1 MLTLRRQMG
10 INIDINMGSRPGA
23 DPAIREPRGINTH
36 RPLVG
41 LGKTMTFKK
50 GPGLSNTTGHGAT
63 AFAAL
68 AALVIGAG
76 FGAQAQAQNSAT
88 AAAADTGGLEEIVVT
103 ATRRSEEL
111 SKVPISVMAMSQDD
125 MDVRGIKDFQDI
137 ARFTPGVSIDNS
149 GTNAISIRG
158 ISSSGGAGTTGIY
171 LDDTPIQMRA
181 VGFNPDDTLPKTF
194 DLDRVEVLRGPQGT
208 LFGAGSEGGTVRYIL
223 TPASVTGESTYI
235 RAEAS
240 ETQYG
245 SPSYELGVAHGMTL
259 IDGVLGI
266 RASAWG
272 RYDGGWI
279 NRVDPSTG
287 LVTEQDANYADS
299 QNFRIAALWKPT
311 SNLSFSPSIIYQKN
325 QKHDEDDYWP
335 AYSNPSAG
343 QFNNATPERMPVP
356 DRYWIPAL
364 KIDYN
369 LQNSEIISNSS
380 FYQRRELTA
389 YQGTVYDLAYYES
402 LGWAGNPN
410 TGGLDCANG
419 SAPPCSWYPLI
430 DSTGIHMPP
439 GFADYATPNVITNHQ
454 STWTQEVRWQSTNDT
469 SKWRWTGG
477 VFWQLSKEGSIE
489 QLNDPQINQLFNYLY
504 GEDGYA
510 IYGGN
515 WYNCPTYANP
525 YGVAPSSYIPACN
538 IYYNANSTTDRQIA
552 GYGEIAYAFTDTLRL
567 TLGDRVARTSF
578 SLQHFSNGFENY
590 GPCPG
595 EGCPGVSGL
604 ASQSETPNTPKVNL
618 SYQMDNRN
626 LFYATYAK
634 GFRPGGG
641 NATLPSYCDANLNQ
655 AGFPSSPNTYNA
667 DSTQSYEIG
676 SKNSFSSNFKIAT
689 SIYYIKW
696 SNIQQ
701 NVYIGGACGLQ
712 FTDNLGTAVAKG
724 FDLQAELALGHFKF
738 DIATGYTDARYTAG
752 SFGPCEYNATLCG
765 DPAGTQFLPLSAKGD
780 AISGEAAIEYSPGLN
795 PPWTA
800 SLGSEFD
807 FKMNNHP
814 SYVRLDVE
822 FEARNNWLSVLQDP
836 RTSQFNPYE
845 GSLTVSNTYT
855 LPSTFFATLRAGV
868 TVNAWEVSAWIDNLL
883 DSHTV
888 TNYQLSQPDSYAP
901 NPPADQQNS
910 YTFRPRTFGLTATF
924 KM

>member
-1 MLTLRRQMG
+1 
-10 INIDINMGSRPGA
+10 
-23 DPAIREPRGINTH
+23 
-36 RPLVG
+36 
-41 LGKTMTFKK
+41 MTFKK
-50 GPGLSNTTGHGAT
+50 GPGISNTTGHSAT

-76 FGAQAQAQNSAT
+76 FGAQAQAQTAT
-88 AAAADTGGLEEIVVT
+88 TTAVAPSDASGGLEEIVVT
-103 ATRRSEEL
+103 ATRRSEEM
-111 SKVPISVMAMSQDD
+111 SKVPISVTAMTQDD

-208 LFGAGSEGGTVRYIL
+208 LFGAGSEGGTVRYIM
-223 TPASVTGESTYI
+223 TPASVTGESTYM
-235 RAEAS
+235 RAEVS
-240 ETQYG
+240 ETEDG
-245 SPSYELGVAHGMTL
+245 APSYELGIAHGMTL

-272 RYDGGWI
+272 RFDGGWI

-287 LVTEQDANYADS
+287 LTTEQNSNYSDS
-299 QNFRIAALWKPT
+299 QQFRLAALWKP
-311 SNLSFSPSIIYQKN
+311 SEHLSISPSFVYQN
-325 QKHDEDDYWP
+325 NLKHDEDTYWP

-343 QFNNATPERMPVP
+343 VYNNATPERMPVP

-364 KIDYN
+364 KIDYQ

-402 LGWAGNPN
+402 LGWYNNPN
-410 TGGLDCANG
+410 TNNGPVPPNVTNVTVGCAGTGLVPGQPIAPGSTTLNPACA
-419 SAPPCSWYPLI
+419 WYPLI

-439 GFADYATPNVITNHQ
+439 GFANYQTPNTITNHQ
-454 STWTQEVRWQSTNDT
+454 QTWTQEVRWQSTDDT
-469 SKWRWTGG
+469 SKWRWTVGA
-477 VFWQLSKEGSIE
+477 FWQMSKEGSIE
-489 QLNDPQINQLFNYLY
+489 QLKDAQINQLFNYLY
-504 GEDGYA
+504 GQDAYTLFGYGDPTA
-510 IYGGN
+510 ANFY
-515 WYNCPTYANP
+515 YCPTYNAQSLYGLTP
-525 YGVAPSSYIPACN
+525 YTAIPACD

-552 GYGEIAYAFTDTLRL
+552 GYGQLAYQFTDALRL
-567 TLGDRVARTSF
+567 TVGERIARTSF
-578 SLQHFSNGFENY
+578 ELNHYSDGFENY
-590 GPCPG
+590 GP
-595 EGCPGVSGL
+595 STAQ
-604 ASQSETPNTPKVNL
+604 ASQSETPNTPMVDL
-618 SYQMDNRN
+618 SYQMDRHN

-634 GFRPGGG
+634 GFREGGG
-641 NATLPSYCDANLNQ
+641 NAPLPSYCDTNLNE
-655 AGFPSSPNTYNA
+655 AGFPGSPDTYNS
-667 DSTQSYEIG
+667 DSTQSYELG
-676 SKNSFSSNFKIAT
+676 MKNTYSNFRIAT
-689 SIYYIKW
+689 SVYYIKW

-724 FDLQAELALGHFKF
+724 FDVSAELALGHFKF

-752 SFGPCEYNATLCG
+752 SYGPCEANATLCG

-807 FKMNNHP
+807 FKLNDHP
-814 SYVRLDVE
+814 SFVRLDME

-845 GSLTVSNTYT
+845 SSTTVSNTFT
-855 LPSTFFATLRAGV
+855 LPSTFFTTLRAGM
-868 TVNAWEVSAWIDNLL
+868 TIDRWEVSAFIDNLL
-883 DSHTV
+883 DTHTM
-888 TNYQLSQPDSYAP
+888 TNYQLSQPDSYA
-901 NPPADQQNS
+901 NSPPADQVNA

>member
-1 MLTLRRQMG
+1 M
-10 INIDINMGSRPGA
+10 I
-23 DPAIREPRGINTH
+23 
-36 RPLVG
+36 
-41 LGKTMTFKK
+41 FKK
-50 GPGLSNTTGHGAT
+50 GPGLNNTTGHSAT
-63 AFAAL
+63 TVAAL

-76 FGAQAQAQNSAT
+76 FGVQVRAQTST
-88 AAAADTGGLEEIVVT
+88 ADAADTGGLEEIVVT
-103 ATRRSEEL
+103 ATRRAESL
-111 SKVPISVMAMSQDD
+111 SKVPISVMALSQDD

-223 TPASVTGESTYI
+223 TPASVTGDSTYI

-245 SPSYELGVAHGMTL
+245 SPSYELGVAHGTTL

-266 RASAWG
+266 RASAWA

-287 LVTEQDANYADS
+287 LITEQDSNYANAA
-299 QNFRIAALWKPT
+299 NFRIAALWKPN
-311 SNLSFSPSIIYQKN
+311 SSLAISPSIIYQKN

-364 KIDYN
+364 KVDYN
-369 LQNSEIISNSS
+369 LANSEIISNTS
-380 FYQRRELTA
+380 FYQRREITA

-430 DSTGIHMPP
+430 DSTGIHMPA
-439 GFADYATPNVITNHQ
+439 GFEDYATPNTITNHQ
-454 STWTQEVRWQSTNDT
+454 STWTQEVRWQSTDDT
-469 SKWRWTGG
+469 SKWRWTVGA
-477 VFWQLSKEGSIE
+477 FWQLSKEGSIE
-489 QLNDPQINQLFNYLY
+489 ELKDPQINQLFNYLY
-504 GEDGYA
+504 GEDAYA
-510 IYGGN
+510 VYGGN
-515 WYNCPTYANP
+515 WYTCPTYADP
-525 YGVAPSSYIPACN
+525 YGTPYTAIPACD

-552 GYGEIAYAFTDTLRL
+552 GYGELGYQITPELRL
-567 TLGDRVARTSF
+567 TLGERIARTSF
-578 SLQHFSNGFENY
+578 ELSHYSDGFENY
-590 GPCPG
+590 GPTP
-595 EGCPGVSGL
+595 
-604 ASQSETPNTPKVNL
+604 ASAAQSETPNTPKVNL

-634 GFRPGGG
+634 GFREGGG
-641 NATLPSYCDANLNQ
+641 NAPLPSYCDANLLQ
-655 AGFPSSPNTYNA
+655 AGFPDSPDTYNS

-724 FDLQAELALGHFKF
+724 FDLQAEFAAGHWKF
-738 DIATGYTDARYTAG
+738 DFAAGYTDARYTAG
-752 SFGPCEYNATLCG
+752 SYPPCQANPGLCG
-765 DPAGTQFLPLSAKGD
+765 EPAGTQFLPLSNKGD

-800 SLGSEFD
+800 SLGAEFD
-807 FKMNNHP
+807 FKAN
-814 SYVRLDVE
+814 SYPAFVRLDTE
-822 FEARNNWLSVLQDP
+822 FEARNNWPSVLQDP
-836 RTSQFNPYE
+836 GTSQFNSYE
-845 GSLTVSNTYT
+845 GSTTISNTYT
-855 LPSTFFATLRAGV
+855 LPSTFFATLRGGV
-868 TVNAWEVSAWIDNLL
+868 TIKNWAVSAFIDNLL